1 MPRLNPTLLC
11 RLALLCLGLAGACP
25 GTLRAGDEV
34 AAAWELVGRHLANDA
49 LAGLQAQRAHG
60 GREAAFAEA
69 VVRMDSQPVTEAGLK
84 QVEAQLTELARGDDE
99 IAAASAY
106 LIGRLYQ
113 AHYFTPDY
121 GRAAQEYERLAARSP
136 GSYWAQLGLVKL
148 ALVRLFLL
156 PEPAEPA
163 ARVAAAEALLPRIHR
178 PELQRD
184 AHIVMGRA
192 GLFHGQ
198 PLDAVLSH
206 LVEADRIGGLA
217 MLKRGELQI
226 QIGELSR
233 RAGRWEQARIYFQ
246 RFVDENDVD
255 GRVHTVKVKLA
266 EIAAHQRAEEQRP

>member
-1 MPRLNPTLLC
+1 MPGPTSPVSRLLPLLG
-11 RLALLCLGLAGACP
+11 LVLAGACSV
-25 GTLRAGDEV
+25 LRAADADV
-34 AAAWELVGRHLANDA
+34 TAAWELVGRHLANDA
-49 LAGLQAQRAHG
+49 LVGLAKQRADG
-60 GREAAFAEA
+60 SREAAFAEA
-69 VVRMDSQPVTEAGLK
+69 VVRMDSQPVTEPGLRS
-84 QVEAQLTELARGDDE
+84 VEARLAELARGDDE
-99 IAAASAY
+99 IADASAY

-113 AHYFTPDY
+113 AHFFTPDY
-121 GRAAQEYERLAARSP
+121 ARAAEEYERLAAKSP

-148 ALVRLFLL
+148 ALLRLFLL

-184 AHIVMGRA
+184 AHIVIGRA
-192 GLFHGQ
+192 GLFHQQ
-198 PLDAVLSH
+198 PLDAVLAH

-233 RAGRWEQARIYFQ
+233 RAGRWEQARVYFQ

-266 EIAAHQRAEEQRP
+266 EIAAHQRAEAQRP